1 MRFLGWQV
9 PVLGYHRVG
18 EAKGDHVP
26 TVSAKAFEWQIAYLA
41 RHRYAVLDLPELV
54 QRLQAGQPIPRK
66 STVITFD
73 DGYEGTAT
81 LAGPILHRY
90 GFRATVF
97 VTPSEVGLPGFMTW
111 PQVKDIASNGF
122 TIGSHTMHHTYLPM
136 VSHEKAQQ
144 ELAESKRTLEMQLGR
159 TIEWLSYPVGGYT
172 EAVQALARGLG
183 YRGACTTNRGIHK
196 WKIDLYA
203 LRRIKMTEADQ
214 RPLFLRVKLSG
225 FYDSFRTL
233 HAPA

>member
-1 MRFLGWQV
+1 MLRWAV
-9 PVLGYHRVG
+9 PIVGYHRVG

-26 TVSAKAFEWQIAYLA
+26 TVSAQAFEQQMAYLA
-41 RHRYAVLDLPELV
+41 RHRYTVLDLPEV
-54 QRLQAGQPIPRK
+54 AQRVQAGQPIPRK
-66 STVITFD
+66 SVVITFD
-73 DGYEGTAT
+73 DGYEETAT
-81 LAGPILHRY
+81 VAGPILHRH

-111 PQVKDIASNGF
+111 PQVKEIASNGL

-144 ELAESKRTLEMQLGR
+144 ELAESKRTLETQLGHAV
-159 TIEWLSYPVGGYT
+159 EWLSYPVGGYT
-172 EAVQALARGLG
+172 SAIQELARGVG
-183 YRGACTTNRGIHK
+183 YRGACTTNRGTDK
-196 WKIDLYA
+196 WKLDLYA

-214 RPLFLRVKLSG
+214 HPLLLRAKLSG
-225 FYDSFRTL
+225 FYDCFRTL